1 MRDVER
7 LCPLRLGK
15 GPSTGGGA
23 GGLSSAANGGVDEED
38 DEEGGW
44 GRWRGGW
51 MGGGGE
57 VSIRVCAWRCFEMA
71 VGWLLGCLAGM
82 CKARWEKGGERGERG
97 LCGYMLIV

>member
-1 MRDVER
+1 MGALAGRSEER
-7 LCPLRLGK
+7 RVGKECPRCAL
-15 GPSTGGGA
+15 PI
-23 GGLSSAANGGVDEED
+23 
-38 DEEGGW
+38 W
-44 GRWRGGW
+44 GGW